1 LSFLFLYLLNGFQPP
16 KAGKVNSI
24 GRVLQLRSCRLA
36 RHKKRPL
43 LTTHKGRVLPH
54 TIVLIQTADSATV
67 KVNLIKVSIAGRA
80 GFVKADFALLS
91 GYKPFDHTQ
100 GKPVHRFTWVALC

>member
-1 LSFLFLYLLNGFQPP
+1 LFFLFLYLNGFQPP

-24 GRVLQLRSCRLA
+24 DRHLRLRSCRLV

-54 TIVLIQTADSATV
+54 TIVLVQTADSAAV
-67 KVNLIKVSIAGRA
+67 KVNLIGMSIAGRV
-80 GFVKADFALLS
+80 GFVKAKRTLRFFLNRKL
-91 GYKPFDHTQ
+91 
-100 GKPVHRFTWVALC
+100 VHRLLGLLCADGFESF